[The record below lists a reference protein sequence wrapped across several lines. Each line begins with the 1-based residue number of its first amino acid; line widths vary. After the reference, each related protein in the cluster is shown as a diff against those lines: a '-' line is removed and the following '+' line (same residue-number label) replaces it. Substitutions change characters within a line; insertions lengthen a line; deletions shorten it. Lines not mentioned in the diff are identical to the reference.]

1 MIPDIL
7 AHWPMLATLAVVVAS
22 IGFYASDKWSMELIS
37 VWVIAALL
45 LLFALPGTVG
55 PDGEDIRAADLLRGF
70 GNPALITIMA
80 LLVVGQG
87 LFQTGALESPT
98 RALLS
103 AYDKRPV
110 STLAGAFGVVFIISA
125 FINNTPVV
133 IMFLPVMSAI
143 AQRMKASPAKL
154 MMPLSF
160 VSVFAGMTTLI
171 GTSTNLL
178 AAETY
183 FRTTGNQLGFFDQTP
198 MGLVLAGAGLAYLAL
213 FSRWLL
219 PNRRGMDEDII
230 STTGKQFV
238 AQIEVG
244 RDHFLIGKRPIA
256 GMFKELPNFT
266 VRVIQ
271 RGERAIL
278 PPFEDV
284 SLEQGDLVIVAAT
297 RGALMDVLSS
307 QPEMLEQ
314 IWRSGT
320 GIDDAADSPRSL
332 VLTEAVVAPGSRMAG
347 RTVEML
353 GFRRL
358 TSAVVLGIQRRSHM
372 IRAKLGEIR
381 LEAGDTLLL
390 CGPADA
396 LRDLRVSRD
405 LILLEWS
412 QTEIALTAKALS
424 ARVITL
430 LMVLAAASGVLS
442 ILHASILAA
451 VAMISLGCLN
461 IRQAS
466 RSLDLRIFLV
476 IGAALAMGFALEAT
490 GADTAIAWGVVK
502 FAEPYGTLAVLS
514 TIFIAVA
521 VMTNLLSNAATAVLF
536 SPIAL
541 AAANQIGAPD
551 PMPFLLAV
559 IYGANCSFATPI
571 SYQTNLLVMGPG
583 HYKFGDFLRFG
594 GPLVLL
600 LWGVFTL
607 IAPWRFEL

>member
-1 MIPDIL
+1 MISDIL
-7 AHWPMLATLAVVVAS
+7 ANWPMLATLIVVLAS

-37 VWVIAALL
+37 IWVIVALL
-45 LLFALPGTVG
+45 MLFALPGTVS
-55 PDGEDIRAADLLRGF
+55 PEGETIRAADLLAGF

-80 LLVVGQG
+80 LLVVGQA

-98 RALLS
+98 RALLA
-103 AYDKRPV
+103 AYDKRPI
-110 STLAGAFGVVFIISA
+110 STLTGAFGVVFVISA

-143 AQRMKASPAKL
+143 AQRMKASPSKL

-160 VSVFAGMTTLI
+160 ASVFAGMTTLI

-183 FRTTGNQLGFFDQTP
+183 FRITGDNLGFFEQTP
-198 MGLVLAGAGLAYLAL
+198 VGLVLAGAGLVYLAL
-213 FSRWLL
+213 FSRWFL
-219 PNRRGMDEDII
+219 PSRRGMDEDII
-230 STTGKQFV
+230 PSTGKQFV

-244 RDHFLIGKRPIA
+244 RDHFLLGKRPVA

-278 PPFEDV
+278 PPFEEIT
-284 SLEQGDLVIVAAT
+284 LEQGDLVIVAAT

-307 QPEMLEQ
+307 QPEILEQ
-314 IWRSGT
+314 IWRAGT
-320 GIDDAADSPRSL
+320 GIDDTADSPRSL

-358 TSAVVLGIQRRSHM
+358 TRAVVLGIQRRSHM
-372 IRAKLGEIR
+372 IRTKLGEIR

-396 LRDLRVSRD
+396 LRDLRASRD

-412 QTEIALTAKALS
+412 QTEIALTARALS
-424 ARVITL
+424 ARLVTV
-430 LMVLAAASGVLS
+430 LMVLAAATGMLS
-442 ILHASILAA
+442 ILHASMFAA

-461 IRQAS
+461 IRQAA
-466 RSLDLRIFLV
+466 RALDLRIFLV

-490 GADTAIAWGVVK
+490 GADTAIAMGVVRM
-502 FAEPYGTLAVLS
+502 AEPYGALAVLS
-514 TIFIAVA
+514 VIFISVA
-521 VMTNLLSNAATAVLF
+521 IMTNLLSNAATAVLF

-541 AAANQIGAPD
+541 AAAEQIGAPD
-551 PMPFLLAV
+551 PLPFLLAV

-571 SYQTNLLVMGPG
+571 AYQTNLLVMGPG
-583 HYKFGDFLRFG
+583 HYKFSDFLRFG

-600 LWGVFTL
+600 LWAVFTV

>member
-1 MIPDIL
+1 
-7 AHWPMLATLAVVVAS
+7 
-22 IGFYASDKWSMELIS
+22 
-37 VWVIAALL
+37 
-45 LLFALPGTVG
+45 
-55 PDGEDIRAADLLRGF
+55 
-70 GNPALITIMA
+70 
-80 LLVVGQG
+80 
-87 LFQTGALESPT
+87 
-98 RALLS
+98 
-103 AYDKRPV
+103 
-110 STLAGAFGVVFIISA
+110 
-125 FINNTPVV
+125 
-133 IMFLPVMSAI
+133 MFLPVMSAI

>member
-1 MIPDIL
+1 MFSEL
-7 AHWPMLATLAVVVAS
+7 MNHWPMLASLAIVMVS
-22 IGFYASDKWSMELIS
+22 IGLYASDKWSMEIIS
-37 VWVIAALL
+37 VGIIAALM
-45 LLFALPGTVG
+45 LLFVLPGAT
-55 PDGEDIRAADLLRGF
+55 DAAGMPVNASNLLAGF

-87 LFQTGALESPT
+87 LFQTGALEAPT
-98 RALLS
+98 RGLLS
-103 AYDKRPV
+103 AYVRRPRL
-110 STLAGAFGVVFIISA
+110 TLCATFATVFVISA

-143 AQRMKASPAKL
+143 AQHMKGSPSKL
-154 MMPLSF
+154 MIPLSF
-160 VSVFAGMTTLI
+160 ASIFAGMTTLI

-183 FRTTGNQLGFFDQTP
+183 LRIQQVELGFFDQTP
-198 MGLVLAGAGLAYLAL
+198 VGLMLAGVGFLYLML
-213 FSRWLL
+213 FSKILL
-219 PNRRGMDEDII
+219 PSRSGLDEDII
-230 STTGKQFV
+230 TSSGKQFV

-244 RDHFLIGKRPIA
+244 KDHFLIGRKPIA

-284 SLEQGDLVIVAAT
+284 ALEQGDLVIVAAT
-297 RGALMDVLSS
+297 RSALMSVLSTHS
-307 QPEMLEQ
+307 QMLEQ

-320 GIDDAADSPRSL
+320 GVDDDNESPRSL

-358 TSAVVLGIQRRSHM
+358 TRAVVLGIQRRSHM

-390 CGPADA
+390 CGPSDA
-396 LRDLRVSRD
+396 LRELRVSRD

-412 QTEIALTAKALS
+412 KTEIDLSAKALS
-424 ARVITL
+424 ARLIAVA
-430 LMVLAAASGVLS
+430 MVVAAATGFLS

-451 VAMISLGCLN
+451 VAMIVLGCLN
-461 IRQAS
+461 SRQAA
-466 RSLDLRIFLV
+466 RALDLRIFLV
-476 IGAALAMGFALEAT
+476 IAAAIAMGSALELT
-490 GADTAIAWGVVK
+490 GADRIIAMGVVAL
-502 FAEPYGTLAVLS
+502 AEPYGPLAVLS
-514 TIFIAVA
+514 AVFLAVA

-541 AAANQIGAPD
+541 SAAEQIGAPD
-551 PMPFLLAV
+551 PLPYLLAV
-559 IYGANCSFATPI
+559 IYGANCCFATPI
-571 SYQTNLLVMGPG
+571 AYQTNLLVMGPG
-583 HYKFGDFLRFG
+583 HYKFSDFVKFG
-594 GPLVLL
+594 GPLVIL
-600 LWGVFTL
+600 LWAAFTV
-607 IAPWRFEL
+607 IAPWRFDL

>member
-1 MIPDIL
+1 MVYYHLVP
-7 AHWPMLATLAVVVAS
+7 VNGS
-22 IGFYASDKWSMELIS
+22 F
-37 VWVIAALL
+37 
-45 LLFALPGTVG
+45 
-55 PDGEDIRAADLLRGF
+55 R
-70 GNPALITIMA
+70 IT
-80 LLVVGQG
+80 
-87 LFQTGALESPT
+87 
-98 RALLS
+98 
-103 AYDKRPV
+103 
-110 STLAGAFGVVFIISA
+110 
-125 FINNTPVV
+125 
-133 IMFLPVMSAI
+133 
-143 AQRMKASPAKL
+143 
-154 MMPLSF
+154 
-160 VSVFAGMTTLI
+160 
-171 GTSTNLL
+171 
-178 AAETY
+178 
-183 FRTTGNQLGFFDQTP
+183 
-198 MGLVLAGAGLAYLAL
+198 
-213 FSRWLL
+213 
-219 PNRRGMDEDII
+219 
-230 STTGKQFV
+230 
-238 AQIEVG
+238 
-244 RDHFLIGKRPIA
+244 
-256 GMFKELPNFT
+256 
-266 VRVIQ
+266 
-271 RGERAIL
+271 
-278 PPFEDV
+278 
-284 SLEQGDLVIVAAT
+284 EQG
-297 RGALMDVLSS
+297 
-307 QPEMLEQ
+307 E
-314 IWRSGT
+314 
-320 GIDDAADSPRSL
+320 
-332 VLTEAVVAPGSRMAG
+332 
-347 RTVEML
+347 
-353 GFRRL
+353 
-358 TSAVVLGIQRRSHM
+358 M